1 MKCSFSMSAGHRDFF
16 KSDQNTLQEVKFMS
30 EATIAKKAE
39 AVKNVNEMLTNAET
53 AIVVDYLGLTVAEV
67 TDLRKQLRDAGIKM
81 MVIKNKILERAVEG
95 TDYEDLK
102 STFVGPTAVA
112 FSDED
117 AIAPAKI
124 LKKFADDH
132 EALEIKGGFI
142 EKKVQTL
149 DKINEYATL
158 PSREDLLSMLASAL
172 QDPMRKIARAV
183 KAVADKK
190 SEEEAA

>member
-1 MKCSFSMSAGHRDFF
+1 MKCTFSMSAGHRDFF

-53 AIVVDYLGLTVAEV
+53 AIVVDYRGLTVAEV

>member
-16 KSDQNTLQEVKFMS
+16 KSDQNTSQEVKFMS

-53 AIVVDYLGLTVAEV
+53 AIVVDYRGLTVAEV

-95 TDYEDLK
+95 TDYGDLK

>member
-16 KSDQNTLQEVKFMS
+16 KSDQNTSQEVKFMS

-39 AVKNVNEMLTNAET
+39 VVKNVNEMLTNAET
-53 AIVVDYLGLTVAEV
+53 AIVVDYRGLTVAEV

>member
-53 AIVVDYLGLTVAEV
+53 AIVVDYRGLTVAEV

-142 EKKVQTL
+142 EKKVQTR

>member
-16 KSDQNTLQEVKFMS
+16 KSDQNTSQEVKFMS

-53 AIVVDYLGLTVAEV
+53 AIVVDYRGLTVAEV

-149 DKINEYATL
+149 DKINECATL